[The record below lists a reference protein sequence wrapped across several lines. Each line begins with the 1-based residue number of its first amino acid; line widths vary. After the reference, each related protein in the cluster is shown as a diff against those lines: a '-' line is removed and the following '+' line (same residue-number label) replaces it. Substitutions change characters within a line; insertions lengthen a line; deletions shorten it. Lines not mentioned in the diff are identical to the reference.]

1 MTMLRLTIALLV
13 ATVFCETALGADRP
27 VVHRGWRYAA
37 RQLPAGLP
45 RPHYN
50 FRTTISYGAPYPY
63 RRKFYAY
70 ARPAVLV
77 MPVFV
82 PVPYVPV
89 LFGAPVVPYEYN
101 YWDRPPYACGVYGYC

>member
-1 MTMLRLTIALLV
+1 MLRFTIALLV
-13 ATVFCETALGADRP
+13 ATVICETALAADRP
-27 VVHRGWRYAA
+27 LARHGWSYAT
-37 RQLPAGLP
+37 RRLPAGLP

-70 ARPAVLV
+70 ERPAVLV

-89 LFGAPVVPYEYN
+89 SISALVVPYEYN
-101 YWDRPPYACGVYGYC
+101 YWDRLPYACGVYDYC

>member
-1 MTMLRLTIALLV
+1 MTMLRFTIALLV
-13 ATVFCETALGADRP
+13 ATVVCETALGADQP

-63 RRKFYAY
+63 RRKFYADE
-70 ARPAVLV
+70 RPAVLV

-82 PVPYVPV
+82 PVPYLPV
-89 LFGAPVVPYEYN
+89 LIGAPVIPYEYN
-101 YWDRPPYACGVYGYC
+101 YWDRLPYACGVYGYC